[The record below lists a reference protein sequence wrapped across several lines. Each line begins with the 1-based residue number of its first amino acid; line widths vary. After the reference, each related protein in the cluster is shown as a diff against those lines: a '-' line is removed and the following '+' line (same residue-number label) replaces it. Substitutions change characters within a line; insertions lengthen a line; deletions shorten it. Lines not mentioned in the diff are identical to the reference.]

1 MPKIRSNMGWGGTGA
16 EEIGDLLRAV
26 ADDLATL
33 KAAVVELQGLTPG
46 ATAATDLTLEK

>member
-26 ADDLATL
+26 HNDLQTI
-33 KAAVVELQGLTPG
+33 KAAVEQLQGLTPG
-46 ATAATDLTLEK
+46 ANAPTELTLEQ